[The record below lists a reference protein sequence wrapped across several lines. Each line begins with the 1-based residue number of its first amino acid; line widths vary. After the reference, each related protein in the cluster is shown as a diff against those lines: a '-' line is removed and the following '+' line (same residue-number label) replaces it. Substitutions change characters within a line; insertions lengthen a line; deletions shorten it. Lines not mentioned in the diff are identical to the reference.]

1 MKATV
6 VRYKVKA
13 DRAEE
18 NIGYIKKVF
27 EQLQRESPNGL
38 RYCSFQLDDGVSFI
52 HVVALDDSIQSNPL
66 AGISA
71 FKDFASNIAERCVE
85 SPQPVP
91 ARLIGAY
98 QTFGA

>member
-1 MKATV
+1 MKTTV

-27 EQLQRESPNGL
+27 DQLRRESPDGL
-38 RYCSFQLDDGVSFI
+38 RYCSFQLEDGVSFI
-52 HVVALDDSIQSNPL
+52 HVVAIDDSLQSNPL
-66 AGISA
+66 TGMSA
-71 FKDFASNIAERCVE
+71 FKNFASNIADRCDE
-85 SPQPVP
+85 PPRPMS
-91 ARLIGAY
+91 ASMIGAY